1 MGGFNFVLG
10 LDAMAEMARA
20 IGNSTLE
27 KRYATLAETARTAFH
42 TDFYDPKLR
51 AYVSRQL
58 PHSVGMN
65 SAHESAKPPLN
76 ASACCDGISLVKCV
90 HRVAMTGSHRA
101 KKATGLCS
109 PLALKSK
116 DHIIQT
122 G

>member
-1 MGGFNFVLG
+1 MLG
-10 LDAMAEMARA
+10 LDAMAGMARA

-76 ASACCDGISLVKCV
+76 ASACCDGISLAKCV
-90 HRVAMTGSHRA
+90 HRVAMTGPFKPSLRHPDQIPARQSHARNCQD
-101 KKATGLCS
+101 TG
-109 PLALKSK
+109 
-116 DHIIQT
+116 
-122 G
+122 